1 MNSFQRAI
9 ANLFKIP
16 VPTEKPGRGYG
27 IRKYAGASQ
36 SQTSLTDWQSWMT
49 SADNEISSSL
59 RLLISRS
66 RQLYQDDSNVQT
78 AIDELVGTVVGEG
91 INLQSKVK
99 NPKGE
104 LNIKVNQEIEDKFN
118 TWAQNREW
126 CDVAGRL
133 TFWQMQAVIQ
143 HSVLVDG
150 GILVRVVNKRFG
162 RSPLPFALELI
173 EIDQL
178 DDRLQ
183 FWRTA
188 NGNEIRMGVEV
199 DQWKRTAAY
208 WILDSHPGDYYR
220 TGLGS
225 LQSRRVPAS
234 EILHIFN
241 RQGWRPGQT
250 RGVPQI
256 HAGIIKARH
265 LLGLEESEIV
275 RSRVQSC
282 ISAFIENEMP
292 DFEPD
297 VDEYGNAV
305 KDLYPGAIEYLQ
317 PGQKLAPF
325 DPSSPNPNLGDF
337 VKHFQ
342 RSIAGIF
349 GLSSHTVT
357 RDLSDANYSSLREG
371 KLNEWK
377 SVSLYRDQLSED
389 FNSPVFR
396 RWLDFAVMSGFVK
409 MPKNYESEKESKYYR
424 DYWFGSPMA
433 WVDPAKEMIAKEKE
447 IALGLTT
454 RSRVLAEVGIDFEE
468 ILQEKEKEKRLME
481 QYNVSF
487 GEDDL
492 NPPADGKQPDDGEP
506 APLVEGMQ
514 AVRDTAIAAIR
525 AVTDIQTRTVET
537 VPVQAVPV
545 VERATEPEEEEPVEI
560 NINMADYLP
569 EPEPTDVGGVYPLL
583 PGMTRA
589 VSVDGERKLK
599 KKKKKNCS
607 NGQVCGFSCISKTKT
622 CVANM
627 TTAQFMEHNRAKR
640 IAAAEKRKAAKGGAG
655 ERFPEQLQDVNTGI
669 KEVENTLRTQKDRET
684 AIAYSADGRKIVE
697 VDGDQ
702 FSLTFEDSQV
712 PLLKDAV
719 LTHNHPDG
727 WQFPEGHPRHK
738 GNSFSEADIVLA
750 SMGDVAEVR
759 AIAVGYRYSMT
770 RPPNGWPDKSL
781 IQEIV
786 KEEKRLDIDNKRAL
800 FQSGKITIDEAD
812 SDHWHNVMTGMAN
825 LIGAQYT
832 REEL

>member
-99 NPKGE
+99 NTKGE

-282 ISAFIENEMP
+282 ISAFIENEIP
-292 DFEPD
+292 DIEPEM
-297 VDEYGNAV
+297 DEYGNAV

-377 SVSLYRDQLSED
+377 SISLYRDQLSED

-433 WVDPAKEMIAKEKE
+433 WVDPAKEMVAKKTELE
-447 IALGLTT
+447 LSLTT
-454 RSRVLAEVGIDFEE
+454 RSRILAEIGIDFEE
-468 ILQEKEKEKRLME
+468 ILQEKAKEKMLME
-481 QYNVSF
+481 QYGVGLDDTEPTNEG
-487 GEDDL
+487 GE
-492 NPPADGKQPDDGEP
+492 ADVDGDGQS
-506 APLVEGMQ
+506 PLVEGMQ
-514 AVRDTAIAAIR
+514 AVRDVAIAAIKTASNVQVR
-525 AVTDIQTRTVET
+525 AAET
-537 VPVQAVPV
+537 VPVSTLPI
-545 VERATEPEEEEPVEI
+545 EKDESDDEDEEIVI
-560 NINMADYLP
+560 NINLSGSPTEPNAEPGDGAVDEPQPETPIRTQTKRLP
-569 EPEPTDVGGVYPLL
+569 
-583 PGMTRA
+583 R
-589 VSVDGERKLK
+589 
-599 KKKKKNCS
+599 
-607 NGQVCGFSCISKTKT
+607 
-622 CVANM
+622 
-627 TTAQFMEHNRAKR
+627 
-640 IAAAEKRKAAKGGAG
+640 KRKK
-655 ERFPEQLQDVNTGI
+655 QLQ
-669 KEVENTLRTQKDRET
+669 K
-684 AIAYSADGRKIVE
+684 
-697 VDGDQ
+697 
-702 FSLTFEDSQV
+702 
-712 PLLKDAV
+712 AV
-719 LTHNHPDG
+719 
-727 WQFPEGHPRHK
+727 K
-738 GNSFSEADIVLA
+738 
-750 SMGDVAEVR
+750 
-759 AIAVGYRYSMT
+759 
-770 RPPNGWPDKSL
+770 
-781 IQEIV
+781 
-786 KEEKRLDIDNKRAL
+786 
-800 FQSGKITIDEAD
+800 
-812 SDHWHNVMTGMAN
+812 
-825 LIGAQYT
+825 
-832 REEL
+832 